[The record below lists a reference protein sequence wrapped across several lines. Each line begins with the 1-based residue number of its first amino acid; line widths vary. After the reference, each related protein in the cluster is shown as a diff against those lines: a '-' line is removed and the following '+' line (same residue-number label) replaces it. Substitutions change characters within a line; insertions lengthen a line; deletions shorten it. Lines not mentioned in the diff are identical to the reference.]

1 MGTEKRPNRILIAA
15 QTYINKRPFSATLIP
30 MNSPTRLPLLVCILA
45 GLLLAS
51 TAACGRTATNS
62 NTAPPSFVNGHT
74 AYVPIDA
81 QLHIVDVSDPRQP
94 TQVGSYS
101 ADGPISHVQAVG
113 NWVIIGQIG
122 QYEPTSGTYLN
133 AAVQI
138 LDVRQPHQPRLSA
151 TISLVQPP
159 QAMLW
164 QGDNLYLE
172 AWEGTTVYD
181 MSNPA
186 RPSFIA
192 QWPEPSTSFAVAD
205 QTLYASAASC
215 NPRSGWCTSVLRE
228 MALPITARSTWR
240 TTYEYDY
247 TNIHRMAVR
256 EDYLYVG
263 GQGLFAVPRHQ
274 LANLD
279 GYKDD
284 GLTYFYI
291 LMAHTEK
298 QFYTTY
304 GHKLWVYDTADLA
317 QPQFLYEVAAADTDT
332 FFTQMAVQGDY
343 LYLVSQSALHVYD
356 LAGEQVYG
364 VALLAWEDESPYPSG
379 PFVPQPSPTP

>member
-1 MGTEKRPNRILIAA
+1 MYL
-15 QTYINKRPFSATLIP
+15 TY
-30 MNSPTRLPLLVCILA
+30 V
-45 GLLLAS
+45 
-51 TAACGRTATNS
+51 
-62 NTAPPSFVNGHT
+62 
-74 AYVPIDA
+74 
-81 QLHIVDVSDPRQP
+81 
-94 TQVGSYS
+94 
-101 ADGPISHVQAVG
+101 
-113 NWVIIGQIG
+113 
-122 QYEPTSGTYLN
+122 N

-186 RPSFIA
+186 QPSFIA

-228 MALPITARSTWR
+228 MALPITASSTWR
-240 TTYEYDY
+240 ATYEYDY
-247 TNIHRMAVR
+247 VNIHRLAVR

-263 GQGLFAVPRHQ
+263 GQGLMAVPRHQ
-274 LANLD
+274 LANLAS
-279 GYKDD
+279 YVDD
-284 GLTYFYI
+284 GLRYFYV
-291 LMAHTEK
+291 LMAHTEE
-298 QFYTTY
+298 QFYITY
-304 GHKLWVYDTADLA
+304 GSTLWVYDTADLA
-317 QPQFLYEVAAADTDT
+317 QPQFLYEVAAADYDT
-332 FFTQMAVQGDY
+332 FFIQMAVQGDY

-356 LAGEQVYG
+356 LTGEQVYG

-379 PFVPQPSPTP
+379 SFRPQPSPTP